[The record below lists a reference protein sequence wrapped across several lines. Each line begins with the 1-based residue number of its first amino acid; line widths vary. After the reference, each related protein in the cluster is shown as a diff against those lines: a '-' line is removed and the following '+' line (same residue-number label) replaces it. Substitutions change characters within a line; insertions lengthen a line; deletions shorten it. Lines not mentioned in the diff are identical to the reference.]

1 MKNRECYLM
10 LVLAGIACTALL
22 AGCTKKIDQ
31 DKQSNDR
38 IEEKSFALK
47 PRLSKTVIN
56 KMPSK
61 FECLI
66 GLLEFD
72 GHCILAANSVEECPE
87 EDELSFYKMDLKDLT
102 VKPFQICATNQKVC
116 FWNQFDKAILF
127 VTRSKGQFFIVVMGA
142 GPTLNIPLPCH
153 DNNFYTVPQPFLDRD
168 RLFVLFGDR
177 LLQWN
182 INKGRAQSLPES
194 KLVRLSY
201 PGWEKSDRSSA
212 TPIIE
217 SISGDKLWI
226 LDAFNSYYNF
236 DLKSNKTTLVSEN
249 QGKHGDSLVCD
260 KHKRQW
266 TWYWTGKS
274 ELKDSRGVPRKLIF
288 NLTCRDKGRLIT
300 EYKVLDIVNVFFD
313 KADNPLILTKD
324 STILKLM
331 NGKWA
336 VFQDL
341 DFLPLD
347 ESKSASILE
356 DGRIAIISRPTRD
369 PRMGKRFDPSIS
381 IINPETNDY
390 EIAYFSY
397 IY

>member
-1 MKNRECYLM
+1 M

-22 AGCTKKIDQ
+22 AGCTKKIDK
-31 DKQSNDR
+31 DKLGNDR
-38 IEEKSFALK
+38 IEKKSVARK
-47 PRLSKTVIN
+47 PCLLKTVIN

-61 FECLI
+61 FECLN
-66 GLLEFD
+66 GLLELD
-72 GHCILAANSVEECPE
+72 GQCILVATSVEECPE
-87 EDELSFYKMDLKDLT
+87 DDEFSFYKLNLKDLT
-102 VKPFQICATNQKVC
+102 VKPFLICPTNQKVC
-116 FWNQFDKAILF
+116 FWEQFDKSVLF
-127 VTRSKGQFFIVVMGA
+127 VTKSKGQFFIVMMGA
-142 GPTLNIPLPCH
+142 GPTPTLNIPLPCH
-153 DNNFYTVPQPFLDRD
+153 DNNFYTVPQPFLDQE

-182 INKGRAQSLPES
+182 INKGIAQSLPES
-194 KLVRLSY
+194 KLERLSY
-201 PGWEKSDRSSA
+201 PGWDKSDRSLA
-212 TPIIE
+212 TPTIE
-217 SISGDKLWI
+217 SINGEKLWI
-226 LDAFNSYYNF
+226 IDAFNSYYTF
-236 DLKSNKTTLVSEN
+236 DLKTNKTALISEN

-288 NLTCRDKGRLIT
+288 NLTCRDKGRVIS
-300 EYKVLDIVNVFFD
+300 EHKVVDIVNVFFD
-313 KADNPLILTKD
+313 KADNPLIFTKD

-341 DFLPLD
+341 DFLPFD
-347 ESKSASILE
+347 ESKNASILE
-356 DGRIAIISRPTRD
+356 DGRIAIISHPIRD
-369 PRMGKRFDPSIS
+369 PRMGKRFDSSIS

-390 EIAYFSY
+390 EIARFSY